1 MNGLWYVLLYV
12 LVQTT
17 LFARAQGPGDI
28 SAAIADAVTE
38 VGARRPGGPA
48 LASGAGPAGGG
59 AGFGGA
65 VGGLGGAGG
74 GLGGV
79 AAPGSGSV
87 ADNPISIH
95 ALFSRRREAPGAVA
109 AFGSAGDISTTAT
122 ANFATR
128 TGGATPDA
136 AEFSRQIAPYCPVRR
151 PVCNPND
158 RYRTADGSCNN
169 LNNPLWGASIT
180 NQARFLS
187 PTYGDQFNTGSVPRI
202 RSVLGPLLPS
212 PRDIS
217 NAVLNGGVSP
227 PRSRIYSVSLTH
239 FGQFVDHDFISTPI
253 LKDGD
258 QDIFCCNGD
267 VPVVRPECFSFRTP
281 PGDFQTTCMHFVRS
295 DFGVSPGCPPESRN
309 QINQRTSFLDL
320 SVTYGNTLDGQNDLR
335 ELNTGRLQEGV
346 NRLLPTGPPG
356 SECLAGEEC
365 FKSGDNRP
373 AEVPMLTVVHIAFLR
388 EHNNIVERLRALG
401 WTDGEEL
408 YQEAKKILT
417 GIYQHIIY
425 TEYLPLVL
433 GEEGMNFFGLRSNRF
448 GFNTLYNPSANP
460 STRNA
465 FGAAA
470 YRFGHSLVGSFV
482 ESFNQDFTPRAREPM
497 ENHFFSTRLIR
508 DFTTFGP
515 DAIARWMTTQFK
527 SRADRFLTPAIRNR
541 LFQTMSGNGFD
552 LGSLN
557 IQRGRDHGI
566 PSYNRWRQFCG
577 LQPALHFGTGHLG
590 LTNHHVSAAR
600 ALATVYSHPDDI
612 DLFPGGLSETPVAGA
627 LVGPTFRCIIGL
639 QFMLFKIGDRFFYE
653 NEFVPTGFTAAQ
665 LEQIKRQSLSGL
677 YCRTLDVKSMPANP
691 FVSPLT
697 GAPRIPCQNFPRLD
711 LRPWS
716 RINNSGYPR
725 RSGRR
730 NISLKKKNSY

>member
-1 MNGLWYVLLYV
+1 MIILQKFKTIIRRLTMNGLSYVLLYI

-17 LFARAQGPGDI
+17 IFVRAPGPGDI
-28 SAAIADAVTE
+28 AAAIADAVTE
-38 VGARRPGGPA
+38 VSNRRNGGPA
-48 LASGAGPAGGG
+48 LASGGG
-59 AGFGGA
+59 AGYGGT
-65 VGGLGGAGG
+65 VGGPDED
-74 GLGGV
+74 
-79 AAPGSGSV
+79 AASGSGSV
-87 ADNPISIH
+87 AHNPVSMY
-95 ALFSRRREAPGAVA
+95 AMFSGRREAHAAVT
-109 AFGSAGDISTTAT
+109 AFGFAGDISTTAN
-122 ANFATR
+122 AYYAIR
-128 TGGATPDA
+128 SGGATPDTT
-136 AEFSRQIAPYCPVRR
+136 EFSRQMAPYCIDRR
-151 PVCNPND
+151 SVCNPND

-187 PTYGDQFNTGSVPRI
+187 PTYGDPYNTGSVPRI
-202 RSVLGPLLPS
+202 RSVIGPLLPS
-212 PRDIS
+212 PRDVS

-227 PRSRIYSVSLTH
+227 PRSTIFSVSLTH
-239 FGQFVDHDFISTPI
+239 FGQFVDHDIISTPTLI
-253 LKDGD
+253 DGD
-258 QDIFCCNGD
+258 EEMICCNED
-267 VPVVRPECFSFRTP
+267 VPVVRPECFPFRTP

-295 DFGVSPGCPPESRN
+295 DFGVTPGCPPESRN

-320 SVTYGNTLDGQNDLR
+320 SVAYGNTLDGQNDLR
-335 ELNTGRLQEGV
+335 ELGTGRLQEGI

-373 AEVPMLTVVHIAFLR
+373 AEVPILTVVHIAFLR
-388 EHNNIVERLRALG
+388 EHNNIVETLRALG
-401 WTDGEEL
+401 WNDGEEL

-425 TEYLPLVL
+425 TEYLPAVL
-433 GEEGMNFFGLRSNRF
+433 GEEGMNMFGLRSNRF
-448 GFNTLYNPSANP
+448 GFNTLYDPSANP

-482 ESFNQDFTPRAREPM
+482 ESFNQDFTPRDKEPM
-497 ENHFFSTRLIR
+497 EDHFFSTRLIR
-508 DFTTFGP
+508 NFTTFGP

-541 LFQTMSGNGFD
+541 LFETMPGNGFD

-577 LQPALHFGTGHLG
+577 LQPALHFGSGHLG
-590 LTNHHVSAAR
+590 LTNHCVSAAR
-600 ALATVYSHPDDI
+600 ALQSVYSHPDDI
-612 DLFPGGLSETPVAGA
+612 DLFAGGLSETIVAGA

-639 QFMLFKIGDRFFYE
+639 QFMFFKIGDRFFYE
-653 NEFVPTGFTAAQ
+653 NDFATTGFTAAQ
-665 LEQIKRQSLSGL
+665 LQQIKRQSLSAL
-677 YCRTLDVKSMPANP
+677 YCRTLDVNLMPANS
-691 FVSPLT
+691 FVSLLT
-697 GAPRIPCQNFPRLD
+697 GAPRLPCQDFPRLD

-716 RINNSGYPR
+716 RINSSG
-725 RSGRR
+725 
-730 NISLKKKNSY
+730 

>member
-1 MNGLWYVLLYV
+1 MGGIWYILLDV
-12 LVQTT
+12 FVQMT
-17 LFARAQGPGDI
+17 LFASAQGPGDI
-28 SAAIADAVTE
+28 SVSIADAVAE
-38 VGARRPGGPA
+38 VDNRRHGGSA
-48 LASGAGPAGGG
+48 LRSDE
-59 AGFGGA
+59 
-65 VGGLGGAGG
+65 
-74 GLGGV
+74 LGGV
-79 AAPGSGSV
+79 AAQGLGSEAVIPVSTY
-87 ADNPISIH
+87 
-95 ALFSRRREAPGAVA
+95 ALFSRRREAPQAVA
-109 AFGSAGDISTTAT
+109 AFGYAGDMSTTAT
-122 ANFATR
+122 ANYVTR
-128 TGGATPDA
+128 SGGAIPNAT
-136 AEFSRQIAPYCPVRR
+136 EFSRQMAPYCADRW
-151 PVCNPND
+151 PVCYPND

-169 LNNPLWGASIT
+169 FNNPLWGASIT
-180 NQARFLS
+180 NQGRFLS
-187 PTYGDQFNTGSVPRI
+187 PTYGDQFNIGFVPRI
-202 RSVLGPLLPS
+202 RSVIGSLLPS

-217 NAVLNGGVSP
+217 NAVLNGGESP
-227 PRSRIYSVSLTH
+227 PRSRILSVSLTH
-239 FGQFVDHDFISTPI
+239 FGQFIDHDVISTPI

-267 VPVVRPECFSFRTP
+267 VPVVRPECFPFRTP

-335 ELNTGRLQEGV
+335 ELGTGRLQEGI

-388 EHNNIVERLRALG
+388 EHNDIVERLRAMG
-401 WTDGEEL
+401 WNDGEEL

-417 GIYQHIIY
+417 GVYQHIIY

-433 GEEGMNFFGLRSNRF
+433 GEEGMNMFGLRSKRF
-448 GFNTLYNPSANP
+448 GFNTLYNPSVDP

-482 ESFNQDFTPRAREPM
+482 ESFNEDFTPRAREPM
-497 ENHFFSTRLIR
+497 EDHFFSTRLIR

-527 SRADRFLTPAIRNR
+527 SRADGFLTPAIRNK
-541 LFQTMSGNGFD
+541 LFQTMPGNGFD

-577 LQPALHFGTGHLG
+577 LQPALHFGLGPLG
-590 LTNHHVSAAR
+590 LTNHCASAAR
-600 ALATVYSHPDDI
+600 ALQSVYSHPEDI
-612 DLFPGGLSETPVAGA
+612 DLFAGGMSETPVPGA

-639 QFMLFKIGDRFFYE
+639 QFMYFKIGDRFFYE
-653 NEFVPTGFTAAQ
+653 NAFVPTGFTAAQ
-665 LEQIKRQSLSGL
+665 LQQIKRQSLSAL
-677 YCRTLDVKSMPANP
+677 YCRTLDVNSMPTNS
-691 FVSPLT
+691 FESPLT
-697 GAPRIPCQNFPRLD
+697 G
-711 LRPWS
+711 
-716 RINNSGYPR
+716 
-725 RSGRR
+725 
-730 NISLKKKNSY
+730 